1 MSIFFRSVW
10 AVLAGILVNVILSLA
25 TDTVLEKTGIFT
37 PPDQGF
43 FITWMIVVA
52 FSYRLLYTFLGGYV
66 TAWLSPSRPMR
77 HVIYLGTIGTI
88 LSIAGIF
95 VAWDLS
101 QHWYPIALAVTA
113 FPVTWMGGSLR
124 MRSLIGKVVEGKG
137 NSAVERGPAKS

>member
-1 MSIFFRSVW
+1 MRIVLKSIW
-10 AVLAGILVNVILSLA
+10 AVLAGILVNVILALS
-25 TDTVLEKTGIFT
+25 TDTLLEKTGIFT
-37 PPDQGF
+37 PPNQGF

-52 FSYRLLYTFLGGYV
+52 FSYRLIYTFLGGYV

-77 HVIYLGTIGTI
+77 HVIYLGVIGTA

-113 FPVTWMGGSLR
+113 FPVTWMGGSMR
-124 MRSLIGKVVEGKG
+124 MRRLVGKVVEGDR
-137 NSAVERGPAKS
+137 NAVGRS